1 MTWMKVDDGFHSS
14 PKLQSIPARHRFQAA
29 GLWVIAGSW
38 ASQQMTDGFIPDYM
52 IAMWKPTAK
61 TVDSLVSSGL
71 WERVRD
77 GFAFRSWCEYN
88 PSKQQTMDER
98 DASKARMR
106 DSRERRKNK
115 TAGQE
120 VETPNVAAQH
130 PNSDAVPRPDPTRPD
145 PSPKGE
151 VKDHDHPDGAIERN
165 LVHRFDEF
173 WAEVPKG
180 RKSGK
185 DDARRAFARAVQRA
199 KGGADEIIDGM
210 RRYAADPNLP
220 EDLHFVKLPATWL
233 NKGCWDDEPLP
244 PRKDPRNA
252 GKSLSGPPRAET
264 ARPGDLLG
272 ILRQHRQQP
281 THAEATILDT
291 QQELTA

>member
-88 PSKQQTMDER
+88 PSKQQTMHER
-98 DASKARMR
+98 EASKARMR

-120 VETPNVAAQH
+120 VETANVAPQH
-130 PNSDAVPRPDPTRPD
+130 HNSDAVPRPDPTRPD

-151 VKDHDHPDGAIERN
+151 VKDHDHPDGAIVPIRAS
-165 LVHRFDEF
+165 RFDEF
-173 WAEVPKG
+173 WSLVP
-180 RKSGK
+180 RKVGK
-185 DDARRAFARAVQRA
+185 DKARSAYAAAVKRA
-199 KGGADEIIDGM
+199 GDEQTIIDGM
-210 RRYAADPNLP
+210 RRFAADPNLP
-220 EDLHFVKLPATWL
+220 EKQFIPHPTTWL
-233 NKGCWDDEPLP
+233 RRGGWGDEPLP
-244 PRKDPRNA
+244 PRNDPRSA

-281 THAEATILDT
+281 IHAEATILDT
-291 QQELTA
+291 PQELTA